1 MYQFE
6 FVLTDAQIQQRIID
20 FIKPVRYVND
30 LVNLQLMYGL
40 KERESGLFFTRIK
53 CSVRM
58 DWNTELTLYTSHFV
72 VLTSEESFQ
81 VSYTSDN
88 LQDAGELVYDVPKM
102 YEELLKQAFDF
113 WRKWEAHKSFERT
126 QRELGLDV
134 TKRNLELKRPLMNK
148 LQEEIIHPQ
157 RVVKQHFTIH
167 SEEDARKLFFLCGTD
182 CYHKMKDNY
191 DEETVR
197 SFEQYASGEKRKA
210 WVMEEC
216 KAVLAGIT
224 AGDMDRLH
232 EKLGLVAGRCNYWIS
247 ADGDNM
253 AAEYTEACRVAFTS
267 GVAVPVVCINSYL
280 ELFTGRFNLL
290 GVKELLD
297 LTESYLK
304 THFAE
309 EYEKGDYSSAAQS
322 FKRKC
327 SQIRGRIAELLPAEN
342 KGAFQFVET
351 EQSTLTLIVEWYRNK
366 YHDEDAVKE
375 ELAYLNCAYGV
386 QNEQF
391 FLTSASEAADSLMNH
406 SWDRYDFVAVSLETR
421 ELLEFR
427 CRRKGQDGGFELD
440 YYQGSVKEHYE
451 VLMEAVSFFRNETE
465 REQFFEKVERSHG
478 GKNMYVLKEEAHEA
492 LFSIFA
498 PSYEAEMQ
506 RIGDNPL
513 ADTLKKM
520 VELCENRAYENGFQN
535 TIIREPAS
543 EEKIVAWE
551 KTHGFRLPDSFRSF
565 LLFANGVQLLSSS
578 ERIWGLDGLGRD
590 DEYLNEGYLSIGEMI
605 GDGTMI
611 CLSKCTGKVFV
622 EDHGE
627 YEERGDFKDFLEY
640 LVEFLWD
647 V

>member
-1 MYQFE
+1 MYRFE
-6 FVLTDAQIQQRIID
+6 FVLTDVQIQQRIID
-20 FIKPVRYVND
+20 FIKPIRYVND
-30 LVNLQLMYGL
+30 LVNLQLVYGL
-40 KERESGLFFTRIK
+40 KERESGLFFTRLK
-53 CSVRM
+53 CSMNLVR
-58 DWNTELTLYTSHFV
+58 DTGLNFYTSHFV

-88 LQDAGELVYDVPKM
+88 LRDVGELVYDVPKM
-102 YEELLKQAFDF
+102 YEKLLKQAFDF
-113 WRKWEAHKSFERT
+113 WRNWETHKSFERM

-134 TKRNLELKRPLMNK
+134 TKRNLEIKRPLMNK
-148 LQEEIIHPQ
+148 LQEEIINPQ

-197 SFEQYASGEKRKA
+197 SFEQYAPGEKRKA
-210 WVMEEC
+210 WVVEEC

-224 AGDMDRLH
+224 AGDMDRLQ

-267 GVAVPVVCINSYL
+267 GVQVPVAGINSYL
-280 ELFTGRFNLL
+280 ELFINRFNPL

-304 THFAE
+304 AYFAK
-309 EYEKGDYSSAAQS
+309 EYEKGDYSSAVQS

-327 SQIRGRIAELLPAEN
+327 SQIRGRIAELSPAEN

-406 SWDRYDFVAVSLETR
+406 SWDMYDFVAVSLETR
-421 ELLEFR
+421 VLLEFR
-427 CRRKGQDGGFELD
+427 CRRKGQDGSFELD
-440 YYQGSVKEHYE
+440 YYQGPVKEHYE
-451 VLMEAVSFFRNETE
+451 VLMEAVSF
-465 REQFFEKVERSHG
+465 
-478 GKNMYVLKEEAHEA
+478 
-492 LFSIFA
+492 
-498 PSYEAEMQ
+498 
-506 RIGDNPL
+506 
-513 ADTLKKM
+513 
-520 VELCENRAYENGFQN
+520 
-535 TIIREPAS
+535 
-543 EEKIVAWE
+543 
-551 KTHGFRLPDSFRSF
+551 
-565 LLFANGVQLLSSS
+565 
-578 ERIWGLDGLGRD
+578 
-590 DEYLNEGYLSIGEMI
+590 
-605 GDGTMI
+605 
-611 CLSKCTGKVFV
+611 
-622 EDHGE
+622 
-627 YEERGDFKDFLEY
+627 
-640 LVEFLWD
+640 
-647 V
+647 